1 MRPLVVTISARTK
14 RRAEVAITVI
24 KKAVIEP
31 SSPRGRALWVTRRV
45 TVYFPSVRAGH
56 FTGVNVSGTTGKN
69 AADQA
74 IAEIRRI
81 STDWPSDDGETQD

>member
-14 RRAEVAITVI
+14 RRAEVAVTVI
-24 KKAVIEP
+24 KKAVLEP

-56 FTGVNVSGTTGKN
+56 FTGINVSGDNGKN
-69 AADQA
+69 VADQA

-81 STDWPSDDGETQD
+81 SAEWPADDGEAKD